1 VCGNK
6 RKTKKKVNLIKRISI
21 MWEDFMLVRNVER
34 FLKEEIN
41 PSINAVLIQANNEK
55 FPIS

>member
-1 VCGNK
+1 
-6 RKTKKKVNLIKRISI
+6 